1 MSSAGSARVP
11 KRRRTTKTSEAA
23 DRQLRERQFLDLN
36 LFPAVEVASTGGSLS
51 INEPVSRT
59 QPPPTAAALLYET
72 TQVVVSSAAAGSNIG
87 MNSFPINVEVI
98 DDDVAIYTSGPPP
111 QFLFQARQQSFRTG
125 PITVIID
132 DDSETTAG
140 PAGEALDE
148 HVNTLLSLGMNPRH
162 NPSRAQPNT
171 DLVINIV
178 DTPETNKIPPKVVQA
193 VPEPVKEIPK
203 ETKFSCPVCMNEL
216 VNASS
221 TICGHIFC
229 QKCIKA
235 SIQAQKKCP
244 TCRRK
249 LTMSNFHRVYL
260 PTADN

>member
-1 MSSAGSARVP
+1 VVALVAETSQFVVP
-11 KRRRTTKTSEAA
+11 
-23 DRQLRERQFLDLN
+23 
-36 LFPAVEVASTGGSLS
+36 PAS
-51 INEPVSRT
+51 
-59 QPPPTAAALLYET
+59 
-72 TQVVVSSAAAGSNIG
+72 AGSNIG

-98 DDDVAIYTSGPPP
+98 DDDVAIYTSGSPP
-111 QFLFQARQQSFRTG
+111 QARQQSSRTV

-162 NPSRAQPNT
+162 YPSIAPNSN
-171 DLVINIV
+171 LVIDIV
-178 DTPETNKIPPKVVQA
+178 DTPETNSIPPKVVEA
-193 VPEPVKEIPK
+193 VPEPVKKIPK
-203 ETKFSCPVCMNEL
+203 EPKFSCPVCMNEL

-260 PTADN
+260 PTTDN

>member
-23 DRQLRERQFLDLN
+23 DRQLQERQFLDLN

-51 INEPVSRT
+51 INEPVSHR
-59 QPPPTAAALLYET
+59 QPPPTVAALLYET
-72 TQVVVSSAAAGSNIG
+72 TQVMVSSAAAESNIG

-98 DDDVAIYTSGPPP
+98 DDDVVIYTSGPPP
-111 QFLFQARQQSFRTG
+111 QARQQSSRTG

-140 PAGEALDE
+140 PAGEGLDE

-178 DTPETNKIPPKVVQA
+178 DTPETNSIPPKVAQA